1 MPNGSRRYPLREKRA
16 PQRFPDEER
25 VLPTDE
31 GESESFEETK
41 NDTHNRKWLSAMQKE
56 MDSLHENH
64 TYELTELPKGK
75 KALWNEWV

>member
-1 MPNGSRRYPLREKRA
+1 MEAEDTPLERAEPPEDFRWRACTANQWGGAEKFKEA
-16 PQRFPDEER
+16 M
-25 VLPTDE
+25 
-31 GESESFEETK
+31 
-41 NDTHNRKWLSAMQKE
+41 NDTHCWKWLSAMQKE